1 MKGTPKSAAWS
12 ELATLRARLTEHRR
26 HEEALAA
33 QAAAAAVEQGAGQS
47 LFAESVGAVVP
58 LNKGAAASPPRPRPP
73 PRARQRERDEASAL
87 AESIADVF
95 DAETLLET
103 DDALSF
109 RRRGIGPDVVRKLR
123 RGVWALQD
131 DLDLHGLRR
140 EEAQDRLAVFL
151 REATRAGYR
160 CVRVVH
166 GKGHG
171 SPGREPVLKDKVRRW
186 LAHNAAVLAFT
197 YARAADG
204 GHGALIVL
212 LRSAGE
218 AAASAAP
225 VRRRDAARS
234 R

>member
-1 MKGTPKSAAWS
+1 SAAWS

-103 DDALSF
+103 D
-109 RRRGIGPDVVRKLR
+109 
-123 RGVWALQD
+123 
-131 DLDLHGLRR
+131 
-140 EEAQDRLAVFL
+140 
-151 REATRAGYR
+151 
-160 CVRVVH
+160 
-166 GKGHG
+166 
-171 SPGREPVLKDKVRRW
+171 
-186 LAHNAAVLAFT
+186 
-197 YARAADG
+197 
-204 GHGALIVL
+204 
-212 LRSAGE
+212 
-218 AAASAAP
+218 
-225 VRRRDAARS
+225 
-234 R
+234 